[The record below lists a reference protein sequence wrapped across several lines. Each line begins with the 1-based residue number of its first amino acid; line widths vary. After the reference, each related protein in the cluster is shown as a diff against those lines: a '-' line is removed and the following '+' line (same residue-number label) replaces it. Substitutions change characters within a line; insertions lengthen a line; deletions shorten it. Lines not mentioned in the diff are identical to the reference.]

1 MTNMK
6 QWISKGSMMPTHWE
20 QREKKIAKRAG
31 LSMRRSGDSVF
42 VIRDVLD
49 KRSKKAIEQ
58 KREEKKTMRH
68 WNG

>member
-1 MTNMK
+1 
-6 QWISKGSMMPTHWE
+6 MPTHWE